1 MLITFKTHNH
11 IYDVTNM
18 IILFNVFCLIKLLLK
33 LPNILTIRVV
43 LQLRRY
49 AMELKTMDTTHTL
62 LITKNYGTIY
72 VAQL

>member
-1 MLITFKTHNH
+1 MLVTLKTHKR
-11 IYDVTNM
+11 IYDATNM
-18 IILFNVFCLIKLLLK
+18 IILFNVFFWIKLLLK

-62 LITKNYGTIY
+62 LITKIYGTIY